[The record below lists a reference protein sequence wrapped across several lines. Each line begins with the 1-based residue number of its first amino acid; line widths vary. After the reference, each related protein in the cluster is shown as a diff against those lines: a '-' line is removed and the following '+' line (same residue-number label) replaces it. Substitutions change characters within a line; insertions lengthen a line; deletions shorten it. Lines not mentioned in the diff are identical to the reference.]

1 MQFWRSA
8 PGNMMSDLAF
18 DSAETVLRQCAAVS
32 PNPWYPS
39 EYAPASGIARNDLD
53 QLLDRLR
60 LAGLIRLTD
69 WVQGKG
75 QGYLLTPTG
84 IQLLQSERD
93 LARLRNG
100 TLRPR
105 PVEAPAARE
114 STGWRASAWERGE
127 AVRSAL
133 HYRPNP
139 VMTRALILINCL
151 VFAAG
156 TALAVQRQVALKDF
170 LSPENDQQALAI
182 LHETGALDSADVLV
196 RGQWWRLLSC
206 CFVHIGLIHL
216 AVNMV
221 SLWSVGRFVEVLVGQ
236 WRFLVLYLLS
246 GLTGS
251 CAMVLVNPPLVL
263 GAGASGAIWG
273 LMIALVVWVFLHR
286 REIGRQSSSLLGQL
300 VFIVILN
307 VYISTLPGISAAAHF
322 AGGAGGLVA
331 GLLLNLERFGRGM
344 VRGLALIGLILF
356 PVLCIG
362 TVVAAKNAE
371 RLGIKRAWLP
381 ALGKDA
387 EVAVL
392 EDDFLPPPVKEDV
405 NSAAAAYVEVQ
416 PLLDLPFPER
426 NRSAEAAA
434 LLESKLPGLAKALEV
449 AREAGP
455 FRPQEVERNRQVFE
469 RFLADLHRLIELA
482 ARRLRLGLTWTQKE
496 EDEFRQLNRRLKY
509 AAAT

>member
-1 MQFWRSA
+1 
-8 PGNMMSDLAF
+8 MSDPAF
-18 DSAETVLRQCAAVS
+18 DLAETILRQCAAAT

-39 EYAPASGIARNDLD
+39 EFVHTEGIARYDLD

-60 LAGLIRLTD
+60 MAGLIRLTE

-75 QGYLLTPTG
+75 QGYALTPTG
-84 IQLLQSERD
+84 TQLLQSERD
-93 LARLRNG
+93 LARLCNSI
-100 TLRPR
+100 LRSR
-105 PVEAPAARE
+105 PAGSSAARD
-114 STGWRASAWERGE
+114 SDGWRANAWERGE

-133 HYRPNP
+133 YYRPVP

-156 TALAVQRQVALKDF
+156 IALALQRNVQLKDF
-170 LSPENDQQALAI
+170 LNPQDDQQALAV
-182 LHETGALDSADVLV
+182 LHETGAMKSADVLQQ
-196 RGQWWRLLSC
+196 GQWWRLLSC
-206 CFVHIGLIHL
+206 CFVHIGLVHL

-236 WRFLVLYLLS
+236 WRFLVLYLVS
-246 GLTGS
+246 GLAGS
-251 CAMVLVNPPLVL
+251 CAMVLVNKPFVL
-263 GAGASGAIWG
+263 GAGASGALWG

-322 AGGAGGLVA
+322 AGGGGGLVA
-331 GLLLNLERFGRGM
+331 GLLLNLERFGKGLA
-344 VRGLALIGLILF
+344 RGLALLGLILF
-356 PVLCIG
+356 PVVCIG
-362 TVVAAKNAE
+362 TVAAAKHAD

-381 ALGKDA
+381 AFGRDA
-387 EVAVL
+387 EIAVL
-392 EDDFLPPPVKEDV
+392 EDDFLPPRVKDDV
-405 NSAAAAYVEVQ
+405 NSATDAYVEVL

-434 LLESKLPGLAKALEV
+434 LLDSKLPGLAKALAV
-449 AREAGP
+449 VRGAGP
-455 FRPQEVERNRQVFE
+455 FQSPEAERNRQVFAG
-469 RFLADLHRLIELA
+469 FLGDLHRLIELA

-496 EDEFRQLNRRLKY
+496 EDEFRQLNQRLIVRR
-509 AAAT
+509 AR